1 MRVAYFKTLLIL
13 NSLIV
18 AQIVD
23 DNDYLQ
29 YLKIDLSANSLNK
42 LSFYE
47 SKVNIK
53 NIHFKY
59 DFYNSIINYNQKF
72 KDNNFLFVYSLADTI
87 DSNMDFELSLFL
99 ENSKSEPVN
108 HYSRYYNDQF
118 NGFSGDIRKSYL
130 IYQNNNFVFKIGR
143 DYFLP
148 GKYLQDRLLFSA
160 NGFPYDHF
168 VFSFIKDKFSISSF
182 YLKLNNFRENNLS
195 YNRHLSGRRMI
206 LNLKNGYISLNEIS
220 VYGGEYQ
227 NINMSLL
234 NPFNISYIYQM
245 NNNFSLNS
253 IISLEYLFQNK
264 NYSVFIEFVLDDIQI
279 EKNTSD
285 DLEPTEFGFL
295 LNYNKNINNFFN
307 FNSSSVIIS
316 NRTFNA
322 PVFEYEKLIYK
333 NFPIGHILGNNFWKI
348 ENSIVYGIQN
358 FSLSGSHIYIEKGNE
373 ALFST
378 FNTDFL
384 NHSIDEGYQEEFP
397 FGPKSIMSGFLI
409 QFDWRK
415 YKNVNFSTSISY
427 WFNTYLDNE
436 GINLSTSISYNYD
449 F

>member
-1 MRVAYFKTLLIL
+1 MRLTCFKALFIF
-13 NSLIV
+13 NSLII

-23 DNDYLQ
+23 DNYYLQ
-29 YLKIDLSANSLNK
+29 YLNIDSSANSYNK
-42 LSFYE
+42 FSYYD
-47 SKVNIK
+47 SKVNEK
-53 NIHFKY
+53 NIHIKY
-59 DFYNSIINYNQKF
+59 DFYKSIVNYNQKF
-72 KDNNFLFVYSLADTI
+72 KDNNFIFIYSLADTI

-108 HYSRYYNDQF
+108 HYSIYYNDQF

-130 IYQNNNFVFKIGR
+130 RYENNNFVFKLGR

-160 NGFPYDHF
+160 NGYPYDHF
-168 VFSFIKDKFSISSF
+168 IFSFMKDRFSISSF
-182 YLKLNNFRENNLS
+182 YLKLNNFRENSLS
-195 YNRHLSGRRMI
+195 FNRHLSGRRMTF
-206 LNLKNGYISLNEIS
+206 NLKNGYVALNEIS

-227 NINMSLL
+227 SINMSLL
-234 NPFNISYIYQM
+234 NPFNVSYIYQM

-264 NYSVFIEFVLDDIQI
+264 NYSVFIEFILDDIQI
-279 EKNTSD
+279 EKITSD
-285 DLEPTEFGFL
+285 DLEPTEFGFFF
-295 LNYNKNINNFFN
+295 NFNKNINKFFN
-307 FNSSSVIIS
+307 FNSSNVIIS

-348 ENSIVYGIQN
+348 ENSIIYRVEN
-358 FSLSGSHIYIEKGNE
+358 FSLSGSYIYIEKGEE

-384 NHSIDEGYQEEFP
+384 NHSIDEGYKEEFP
-397 FGPKSIMSGFLI
+397 FGPKSIMSGFLVEC
-409 QFDWRK
+409 DWRK
-415 YKNVNFSTSISY
+415 YQNINFSTGISY
-427 WFNTYLDNE
+427 WFDTYLDNG
-436 GINLSTSISYNYD
+436 GINLSSTISYNYI